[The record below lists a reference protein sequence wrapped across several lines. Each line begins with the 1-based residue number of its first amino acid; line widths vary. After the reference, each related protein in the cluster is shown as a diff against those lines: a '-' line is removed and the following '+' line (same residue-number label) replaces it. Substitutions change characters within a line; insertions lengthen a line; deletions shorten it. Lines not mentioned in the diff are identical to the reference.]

1 MDDAFNSGTLDVT
14 VTVTD
19 QNEGP
24 EISGQQSLSFTEN
37 QATDR
42 VLASYTAA
50 DPEDTGATITRWSLT
65 GHDAGDFTIDESGQL
80 TFRNVPDYER
90 PTDSGR
96 DNMYEVTVR
105 ASDGRLYGYRE
116 VTVTVEDVN
125 EPPEVTG
132 TETFNY
138 RENGTATL
146 HTFRA
151 KDPERSAITWSLS
164 GPDDDDFTIGETG
177 VLSFANPPDYES
189 PADSGRD
196 NVYEVTVEARDGAF
210 NSGTLDVVVTVT
222 DQNEGPEVSG
232 QQGLSFTENQA
243 TDRVLAFYS
252 ATDPEDTSA
261 AITRWSLTGHDAG
274 DFTIDAN
281 GQITFRNVP
290 DYERPADS
298 GRDNMYELTIR
309 ASDGRNYGY
318 LEVTVTVEDVNEPPS
333 VTGTETFTYRENDT
347 VTLHTFRATDPERGP
362 S

>member
-138 RENGTATL
+138 R
-146 HTFRA
+146 
-151 KDPERSAITWSLS
+151 
-164 GPDDDDFTIGETG
+164 
-177 VLSFANPPDYES
+177 
-189 PADSGRD
+189 
-196 NVYEVTVEARDGAF
+196 
-210 NSGTLDVVVTVT
+210 
-222 DQNEGPEVSG
+222 
-232 QQGLSFTENQA
+232 
-243 TDRVLAFYS
+243 
-252 ATDPEDTSA
+252 
-261 AITRWSLTGHDAG
+261 
-274 DFTIDAN
+274 
-281 GQITFRNVP
+281 
-290 DYERPADS
+290 
-298 GRDNMYELTIR
+298 
-309 ASDGRNYGY
+309 
-318 LEVTVTVEDVNEPPS
+318 
-333 VTGTETFTYRENDT
+333 
-347 VTLHTFRATDPERGP
+347 
-362 S
+362 